1 MIIFYRI
8 LSESP
13 NIEKVSLMLKE
24 TGLDHEV
31 KMVNTHD
38 GVDAELAAISP
49 NGTFPAIVDTDT
61 GATVFE
67 SGAILHYLAEKS
79 GMLLPSNSKDRAE
92 SMKWLMFEVSNV
104 SPIMLELYH
113 YLLNDAGDLPAF
125 VFDRYKNML
134 RQFCRI
140 LEIQLNQRDYLA
152 GEFSI
157 ADIALYPWMVTLEDM
172 AEINVEDYPNLNRW
186 TASIQRRYE

>member
-31 KMVNTHD
+31 KIVNTHD
-38 GVDAELAAISP
+38 GVDAELEAISP

-79 GMLLPSNSKDRAE
+79 GMLLPSNIKDRAE

-134 RQFCRI
+134 RQFCNI
-140 LEIQLNQRDYLA
+140 LEKQLDQRDYLA
-152 GEFSI
+152 GDFSI

-172 AEINVEDYPNLNRW
+172 AEINVEDYPNINRW
-186 TASIQRRYE
+186 TASIKGRY

>member
-24 TGLDHEV
+24 TRLNHEV
-31 KMVNTHD
+31 KMINTHD

-79 GMLLPSNSKDRAE
+79 AMLLPSSSKDRAE
-92 SMKWLMFEVSNV
+92 AMKWLMFEVSNV

-113 YLLNDAGDLPAF
+113 YLLNDAGDLP
-125 VFDRYKNML
+125 VSLFDRYKNML
-134 RQFCRI
+134 RQYCNI
-140 LEIQLNQRDYLA
+140 LEKQLDQRDYFA

>member
-79 GMLLPSNSKDRAE
+79 GMLLPSNGKDRAE

>member
-1 MIIFYRI
+1 
-8 LSESP
+8 
-13 NIEKVSLMLKE
+13 MLKE

-31 KMVNTHD
+31 KIVNTHD
-38 GVDAELAAISP
+38 GVDAELEAISP

-79 GMLLPSNSKDRAE
+79 GMLLPSNIKDRAE

-134 RQFCRI
+134 RQFCNI
-140 LEIQLNQRDYLA
+140 LEKQLDQRDYLA
-152 GEFSI
+152 GDFSI

-172 AEINVEDYPNLNRW
+172 AEINVEDYPNINRW
-186 TASIQRRYE
+186 TASIKGRY

>member
-24 TGLDHEV
+24 TGLDHEM

-79 GMLLPSNSKDRAE
+79 GMLLPSNSRDRAE
-92 SMKWLMFEVSNV
+92 VMKWLMFEVSNV

-113 YLLNDAGDLPAF
+113 YLLNDAGDLPTF

-134 RQFCRI
+134 RQFCNI
-140 LEIQLNQRDYLA
+140 LEKQLDQRDYLA

-172 AEINVEDYPNLNRW
+172 AEIDVEDYPNLNRW
-186 TASIQRRYE
+186 TASIQSRYK